1 MSGSFTLLIITALAQ
16 APQAPDSFRLDCR
29 YTRPAQDAAG
39 PARTVFLPDDDL
51 FAAPVGDPHESRML
65 LGFRRDR
72 FIGPPFA
79 AAGEDDTITTG
90 FAGAGGHFGILGRRR
105 EGSCGGFQI
114 GIFGGVSGQF
124 NLGVPHHDLMNTDF
138 IVGAQ
143 FSARSGALSMRL
155 RGYHQS
161 SHFGD
166 EFLLHTPPADPKQF
180 GFEAVDALVSLERSA
195 WRVYAGGGYLD
206 FAFGDPDTAMAQAGL
221 ELRRRD
227 DDGGFR
233 PVAALDVVSL
243 DARDWGLTTTV
254 AAGFEWTSP
263 AAVRRLRGLVVAL
276 EGFTPHGPYIFQQK
290 IRGIGLQ
297 GQFDF

>member
-1 MSGSFTLLIITALAQ
+1 MSAAFTLLVVTTLAQ
-16 APQAPDSFRLDCR
+16 TPQAPESFRLDCR
-29 YTRPAQDAAG
+29 YTRPAGDAGG

-51 FAAPVGDPHESRML
+51 FAAPVADPHEPRML
-65 LGFRRDR
+65 VGFRRDR
-72 FIGPPFA
+72 FIGPPLA
-79 AAGEDDTITTG
+79 AAGADETITTG
-90 FAGAGGHFGILGRRR
+90 FVGAGGHFGVLGRRR
-105 EGSCGGFQI
+105 HGGCSGFQI
-114 GIFGGVSGQF
+114 GIFGGVLGQF
-124 NLGVPHHDLMNTDF
+124 NLSVPHHDLMNTDF

-143 FSARSGALSMRL
+143 VSARTGALSMRL

-166 EFLLHTPPADPKQF
+166 ELLLHTPPADPKEF
-180 GFEAVDALVSLERSA
+180 GFEAVDLLVSLERSA
-195 WRVYAGGGYLD
+195 WRVYAGGGFLD

-221 ELRRRD
+221 ELRTRS

-233 PVAALDVVSL
+233 PVAALDVAAL
-243 DARDWGLTTTV
+243 DARDWGLTASV

-276 EGFTPHGPYIFQQK
+276 DGFTPHGHFIFQQK
-290 IRGIGLQ
+290 VRGIGLQ